1 MYNGVKNREDVPQNK
16 TSDYMSSILDKPAV
30 REAAIPI
37 SVEQY
42 RKLGEAGIID
52 EQTELLRGV
61 IVRKMIKSPQ
71 HTWFVQKLVEMIS
84 KQIGTGYILRQEQ
97 PLSLVDSEPELGVAV
112 ILGSADDYR
121 SHHPTTASLVIEVA
135 VTSEELDREKTALYA
150 ESGVEEF
157 WLVLVEKQ
165 CVEQFAHP
173 SGSKYANLETKNFNS
188 TLVSK
193 ALPEVAVDL
202 SALK

>member
-16 TSDYMSSILDKPAV
+16 TSDYMSFILDKPAV

-97 PLSLVDSEPELGVAV
+97 PLSLVDSEPEPGVAV

-121 SHHPTTASLVIEVA
+121 
-135 VTSEELDREKTALYA
+135 
-150 ESGVEEF
+150 
-157 WLVLVEKQ
+157 
-165 CVEQFAHP
+165 
-173 SGSKYANLETKNFNS
+173 
-188 TLVSK
+188 
-193 ALPEVAVDL
+193 
-202 SALK
+202 